1 MADFKVFA
9 YNQAIMT
16 RLGIYSHRLSEPTDI
31 FFKSFVPYFNLS
43 FLGINIIFCG
53 VLIFRGWP
61 NLDLILEPLL
71 IIIAA
76 VQSGGMF
83 LSVGLNV
90 ESVKLL
96 HLSLQKVV
104 DDEGSCSFLNYF
116 FLNFI
121 ILKLTMLKLN
131 VNLK

>member
-1 MADFKVFA
+1 MADFKVLA

-16 RLGIYSHRLSEPTDI
+16 PLGIYSHRLNEPTNV
-31 FFKSFVPYFNLS
+31 FFKSFMPYFNLS

-53 VLIFRGWP
+53 VIMFRGWP

-90 ESVKLL
+90 KKVKIL
-96 HLSLQKVV
+96 HLALQKVV
-104 DDEGSCSFLNYF
+104 DDEGNCF
-116 FLNFI
+116 FF
-121 ILKLTMLKLN
+121 
-131 VNLK
+131 